1 MSYAMS
7 PDLNFSLFRFP
18 QAPPLCPIIYFF
30 RPSANLLKVIWGSLT
45 WFSQVSTLWE
55 AGCDYRNGRRCQR
68 LHLPTKPSNTP
79 PWCCLQYIPL
89 PPSLI
94 PPSAHFFLCRF
105 TNRSSLP
112 ACQRH
117 PRQQRKRKRSWV
129 GEVCRVSARN
139 VHRNIEINICR
150 F

>member
-1 MSYAMS
+1 MSYTMS
-7 PDLNFSLFRFP
+7 PDLNSYLFRFQ
-18 QAPPLCPIIYFF
+18 QAPPLCAIIYFF
-30 RPSANLLKVIWGSLT
+30 RPSANLLKVIWGTLT

-94 PPSAHFFLCRF
+94 PPSAHFFYVDLQIVRHC
-105 TNRSSLP
+105 LP
-112 ACQRH
+112 ASDTH
-117 PRQQRKRKRSWV
+117 DNKEKEKEAGLGKFV
-129 GEVCRVSARN
+129 GCPHAMFTATSR
-139 VHRNIEINICR
+139 
-150 F
+150 